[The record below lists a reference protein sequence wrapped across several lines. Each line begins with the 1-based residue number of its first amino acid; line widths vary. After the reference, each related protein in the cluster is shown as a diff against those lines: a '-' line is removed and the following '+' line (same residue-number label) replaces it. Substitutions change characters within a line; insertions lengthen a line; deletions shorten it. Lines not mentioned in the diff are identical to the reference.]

1 MDPNETTLPKGC
13 VPVST
18 SDAHCPDF
26 ILSTDQNSLDGVL
39 SALPQKLILSHLVR
53 KRGWAWVSPTELF
66 RWKEVA

>member
-1 MDPNETTLPKGC
+1 MDPVETILPKGC

-18 SDAHCPDF
+18 GDTHCPDSV
-26 ILSTDQNSLDGVL
+26 LTTDQNSLDGVL
-39 SALPQKLILSHLVR
+39 AALPQKLILSHLVR

>member
-1 MDPNETTLPKGC
+1 MSQKETPVGKPC

-26 ILSTDQNSLDGVL
+26 ILTTDQNSLDGVL
-39 SALPQKLILSHLVR
+39 SALPQKLILGHLVR